1 MASQCSILEDKYF
14 NLKPISVA
22 NAEASN
28 LKEKDKEADHN
39 CTVAAIEG
47 ALFGISEG
55 IGGAIV
61 GAAVGAVSSPCRDAS
76 KRVSAIY
83 TPRHVMS

>member
-1 MASQCSILEDKYF
+1 MQSIQASMASQCSILEDKYF

-39 CTVAAIEG
+39 RTVAAVEG
-47 ALFGISEG
+47 ALFEIFT
-55 IGGAIV
+55 A
-61 GAAVGAVSSPCRDAS
+61 
-76 KRVSAIY
+76 
-83 TPRHVMS
+83 